1 MEQLFSKILQPET
14 IDEMVGQ
21 KHLLSKDGIVK
32 RMIKTKQLFSSIFF
46 GLPGTG
52 KSTLAQII
60 CKETNM
66 PYGYF
71 NPTKHHKNDLNDL
84 LKTGLNAHKPYV
96 IIIDEIHRMNKDK
109 QDLLLSYL
117 EDNHLIIFGTTTE
130 NPYFVINPAIRSRC
144 QIFELYSL
152 DVDDVKSYLDKLT
165 KKINLKISAE
175 ALNII
180 AHHTR
185 GDLRTS
191 LNLLDL
197 LFKLYKSEEIDSN
210 LLKII
215 LPKASLIA
223 SSYGNEY
230 YDLLSAFHKSLRGS
244 DCDASIYYLAKLIQ
258 IGDLKSISRRIIAMA
273 YEDIGLA
280 NPTLIA
286 RVLNGIEA
294 AERVG
299 FPEAKQILATIVIE
313 LCLSPKSNS
322 AYLAINKA
330 LADVQGGLGALEIPI
345 HLKDTHYGSASKLGR
360 TGYKFPHDYP
370 NNWVSQQYLPKE
382 IVDKKYYIQ
391 QNNQIELKMNQ
402 ALEQRKFKN
411 KI

>member
-1 MEQLFSKILQPET
+1 MNQLLSKILQPQSLE
-14 IDEMVGQ
+14 EMVGQ
-21 KHLLSKDGIVK
+21 KHLFAPNGIVTK
-32 RMIKTKQLFSSIFF
+32 MIKTNQLFSLIFF

-60 CKETNM
+60 CKQTKT
-66 PYGYF
+66 PYGFF
-71 NPTKHHKNDLNDL
+71 NPTKHHKSDLDEL
-84 LKTGLNAHKPYV
+84 LKTALSAHNRYV

-117 EDNHLIIFGTTTE
+117 ENNQLIVFGTTTE

-144 QIFELYSL
+144 QIFELYGL
-152 DVDDVKSYLDKLT
+152 EIDDIKVYLKQVVV
-165 KKINLKISAE
+165 KINLKITDQAIDV
-175 ALNII
+175 L
-180 AHHTR
+180 AHNTM
-185 GDLRTS
+185 GDLRTA
-191 LNLLDL
+191 LNLIDL
-197 LFKLYKSEEIDSN
+197 LVKLYQEQEIDVS
-210 LLKII
+210 LLEMI
-215 LPKASLIA
+215 LPKANLIA

-273 YEDIGLA
+273 YEDVGLA

-286 RVLNGIEA
+286 RVLSAIEA

-313 LCLSPKSNS
+313 LCLSPKSDS

-330 LADVQGGLGALEIPI
+330 LADVNSGLGALEIPI
-345 HLKDTHYGSASKLGR
+345 HLKDTHYKSAAKLGR
-360 TGYKFPHDYP
+360 IGYKFPHHYP
-370 NNWVSQQYLPKE
+370 NHWVSQQYLPKA
-382 IVDKKYYIQ
+382 IVHKKYYEAQ
-391 QNNQIELKMNQ
+391 DNPIEAKMNQ
-402 ALEQRKFKN
+402 ALEQRKNGK
-411 KI
+411 